1 MGNEDIDLKEEQEV
15 KISFFESKKGIIFA
29 GSVVGIIAVLLVALG
44 NPKNMGFCIACFE
57 RDIAGAL
64 GLHRAEVVQ
73 YIRPEIIGLILGA
86 FICSLASKEF
96 QSKGGSSPITRFF
109 LGIAVMIG
117 ALMFLGCPL
126 RMVLRI
132 GGGDLNAVIGLVGFA
147 AGIGLGIIF
156 LNKGFTLKR
165 NYKTSTFDG
174 YLMPSFAVGL
184 LILLI
189 SAPAFILFSKE
200 GPGSQY
206 APLFIALSAGL
217 IVGALSQKTRLCMV
231 GGMRD
236 KIMFNQNYLLLGFVA
251 IIAVTAVANIVTG
264 NFNLGFTNQPV
275 AHTDGMWNFLGMA
288 LVGWGSV
295 LLGGCPLRQLILS
308 GEGNSDSAVTVVGM
322 IIGAAICHNF
332 SLASSGKGPTPNGQ
346 IAVAICFVFLLII
359 SIANSDLVKKNN

>member
-1 MGNEDIDLKEEQEV
+1 MEKEDLDLKEKV
-15 KISFFESKKGIIFA
+15 PFFESKKGIIFA
-29 GSVVGIIAVLLVALG
+29 GGAIGIIAVLLVALG

-73 YIRPEIIGLILGA
+73 YIRPEIIGLIFGA
-86 FICSLASKEF
+86 FICSVAGKEF
-96 QSKGGSSPITRFF
+96 QSKGGSSPVTRFF

-132 GGGDLNAVIGLVGFA
+132 GGGDLNAVVGLIGFA
-147 AGIGLGIIF
+147 AGIGVGILF

-165 NYKTSTFDG
+165 NYKTSSFDG
-174 YLMPSFAVGL
+174 YMMPAFAAGL

-189 SAPAFILFSKE
+189 TSPAFIFFSKE

-206 APLFIALSAGL
+206 APMYIALVSGL
-217 IVGALSQKTRLCMV
+217 VVGALAQKTRLCMV

-236 KIMFNQNYLLLGFVA
+236 KVMFNQNYLLLGFVA
-251 IIAVTAVANIVTG
+251 IIVVTAAGNMVLG
-264 NFNLGFTNQPV
+264 NFNLGFADQPI
-275 AHTDGMWNFLGMA
+275 AHTDGLWNFLGML

-308 GEGNSDSAVTVVGM
+308 GEGNSDSAVTVMGM
-322 IIGAAICHNF
+322 IVGAAICHNF
-332 SLASSGKGPTPNGQ
+332 LIASSGKGPTVNGKS
-346 IAVAICFVFLLII
+346 AVIICLAMLLIL
-359 SIANSDLVKKNN
+359 SIVNSDLVKKNN

>member
-1 MGNEDIDLKEEQEV
+1 MSNGDVDLKEE
-15 KISFFESKKGIIFA
+15 IIPFFESKKGIIFA
-29 GSVVGIIAVLLVALG
+29 GSLVGIISVLLVALG

-64 GLHRAEVVQ
+64 GLHRAEIVQ
-73 YIRPEIIGLILGA
+73 YIRPEIMGLILGA
-86 FICSLASKEF
+86 FICSVAGKEF

-126 RMVLRI
+126 RMMLRI
-132 GGGDLNAVIGLVGFA
+132 GGGDLNALVGLAGFA
-147 AGIGLGIIF
+147 AGISLGIIF
-156 LNKGFTLKR
+156 LNKGFSLKR

-174 YLMPSFAVGL
+174 YLMPSFAIGL

-189 SAPAFILFSKE
+189 SGPAFIFMSKE

-206 APLFIALSAGL
+206 APMFIALSAGL
-217 IVGALSQKTRLCMV
+217 IVGALAQKTRLCMV

-251 IIAVTAVANIVTG
+251 IIVVTAIGNIITG
-264 NFNLGFTNQPV
+264 NFNLGFASQPV
-275 AHTDGMWNFLGMA
+275 AHTDGLWNFLGMV

-308 GEGNSDSAVTVVGM
+308 GEGNSDSAVTVMGM
-322 IIGAAICHNF
+322 IVGAAVCHNF
-332 SLASSGKGPTPNGQ
+332 SLASSGKGPTLNGQ
-346 IAVAICFVFLLII
+346 IAVAICLVVLLIL
-359 SIANSDLVKKNN
+359 SITNSDLVKKNN

>member
-1 MGNEDIDLKEEQEV
+1 MEKEDMDLREKV
-15 KISFFESKKGIIFA
+15 PFFESKKGIIFA
-29 GSVVGIIAVLLVALG
+29 GSVVGIIAVVLVALG

-86 FICSLASKEF
+86 FISAAAGREF

-109 LGIAVMIG
+109 MGMAVMIG

-132 GGGDLNAVIGLVGFA
+132 GGGDLNAVVGLAGFA
-147 AGIGLGIIF
+147 AGISIGIIF

-165 NYKTSTFDG
+165 NYRTSNFDG
-174 YLMPSFAVGL
+174 YVMPAFAAGL
-184 LILLI
+184 LILLLA
-189 SAPAFILFSKE
+189 APAFIFFSKE

-206 APLFIALSAGL
+206 APMYISLAAGL
-217 IVGALSQKTRLCMV
+217 IVGILAQKTRLCMV

-236 KIMFNQNYLLLGFVA
+236 KIMFNQDFLLLGFIA
-251 IIAVTAVANIVTG
+251 IIVVTALG
-264 NFNLGFTNQPV
+264 NMALGSFKFGFAQQPI
-275 AHTDGMWNFLGMA
+275 AHTDGVWNFLGML

-308 GEGNSDSAVTVVGM
+308 GEGNSDSAVAVMGM
-322 IIGAAICHNF
+322 ISGAAVAHNF
-332 SLASSGKGPTPNGQ
+332 SLASSAKGPSANGQ
-346 IAVAICFVFLLII
+346 VAVVICLILLLVC
-359 SIANSDLVKKNN
+359 SVANSDMIKKNN